1 MLFDGQVL
9 SMMVYSDMSG
19 PGPVQDQGVDM
30 TFIEMIDAQCDRLGL
45 SRKEMAEK
53 CGISPELIQYMED
66 PQGVQ
71 ERLVVR
77 CAAAL
82 GIKLTVFTG
91 DEVPEPTLQEKRVAL
106 LAAARFPKIRM
117 FLMDPACCVNPE
129 KSVVLFGEDGM
140 SPAER
145 HLILELLTNALYRFC
160 ETNCSGFRF
169 DEYLFRV
176 HSDLFANYSR
186 EVGGMQISDEEKL
199 ALMDTARFTVFA
211 CDTMKNIA
219 GKIVKPFA
227 EEFEEKLANGVDDF
241 DEDLT
246 LPFRW
251 DFNDE
256 QMKLLILDAAN
267 TVTREISIASS
278 GGK

>member
-1 MLFDGQVL
+1 
-9 SMMVYSDMSG
+9 
-19 PGPVQDQGVDM
+19 M
-30 TFIEMIDAQCDRLGL
+30 TFIEMIDAQCDRIGL

-53 CGISPELIQYMED
+53 CGISLDLFQYLED
-66 PQGVQ
+66 PEVMQ
-71 ERLVVR
+71 ERLVAR

-82 GIKLTVFTG
+82 GIKVAIFTG
-91 DEVPEPTLQEKRVAL
+91 DEVLEPTVQEKR
-106 LAAARFPKIRM
+106 AASLSAAKFPKIRA
-117 FLMDPACCVNPE
+117 FFMDPARCVNPE
-129 KSVVLFGEDGM
+129 KVVALFGEEGI
-140 SPAER
+140 SPAEK

-160 ETNCSGFRF
+160 DTNCSGFHF
-169 DEYLFRV
+169 DEYLFRM
-176 HSDLFANYSR
+176 HSDLFVNYSR
-186 EVGGMQISDEEKL
+186 EVGGMQISDEDKR

-219 GKIVKPFA
+219 GRIVKPFA

-256 QMKLLILDAAN
+256 QMKLLILDGAG
-267 TVTREISIASS
+267 TVTREIRLPALEE
-278 GGK
+278 KRQ